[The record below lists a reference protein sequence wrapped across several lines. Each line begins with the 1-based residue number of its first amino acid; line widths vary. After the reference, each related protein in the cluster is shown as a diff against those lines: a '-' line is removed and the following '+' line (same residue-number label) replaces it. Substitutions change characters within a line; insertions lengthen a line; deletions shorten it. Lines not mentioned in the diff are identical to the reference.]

1 MSAKQVIAFCGTR
14 GVPASYGGF
23 ETAVDEITRRFVDG
37 GIACEVFCRASS
49 ATPQPEHDGRKL
61 QFVRGSKR
69 RSLDTFVSA
78 FETGFHLLRHRRDY
92 RHAFW
97 FNNANLPGILL
108 TRLAGIPMSVNTDG
122 LEWRRAKWGPL
133 QKLYY
138 FVSSFVIARAC
149 ETLISDSRA
158 IQDYY
163 RSHFFKDTT
172 FIPYGTPARL
182 TISRERER
190 EILREWKLERGRY
203 LLQVTRTEPD
213 NLPVEI
219 AEGFAASRLPD
230 EGYTLVSIGV
240 KDDTPYARKLRA
252 LDGTRGVR
260 VCGAIYDA
268 EVLQVL
274 RTSCRAYV
282 HGNSVGGTNPALL
295 EAMSTCP
302 RIVALDCEFSR
313 EVLAETGC
321 LFTVPSLARD
331 LEAVIASP
339 DRSEDLRARV
349 ERLYRWDAVAREY
362 AALVG
367 DAIAV
372 ADRGVEAS

>member
-37 GIACEVFCRASS
+37 GIACEVFCRTSS
-49 ATPQPEHDGRKL
+49 AEPQAEHAGRQL

-69 RSLDTFVSA
+69 RSLDTFVSS
-78 FETGFHLLRHRRDY
+78 FETGFHLLRHRKKY

-138 FVSSFVIARAC
+138 LVSSFLIARTC

-163 RSHFFKDTT
+163 RSHFFKATE

-182 TISRERER
+182 AITGERER
-190 EILREWKLERGRY
+190 EILREWRLERGRY

-213 NLPVEI
+213 NLPLEI
-219 AEGFAASRLPD
+219 AEGFAASRLGD
-230 EGYTLVSIGV
+230 QGYALVSVGV
-240 KDDTPYARKLRA
+240 KDDTPYARALRA

-260 VCGAIYDA
+260 VRGAIYDP

-313 EVLAETGC
+313 EVLADTGC
-321 LFTVPSLARD
+321 LFALGTIARD
-331 LEAVIASP
+331 LEAVVESP
-339 DRSEDLRARV
+339 DRSEELRARV
-349 ERLYRWDAVAREY
+349 DRLYRWDAVARDY
-362 AALVG
+362 AVLAG
-367 DAIAV
+367 DELAV
-372 ADRGVEAS
+372 FERAVEAS